1 MSTNDTAD
9 IQTKIAQ
16 LAGAVLSGDALTL
29 FLAMSVDEQLYGIA
43 ALAHIGHDPAM
54 RDAALA
60 LLHER
65 QQALLCP
72 DPTTPGTEV
81 VIEIPRPG
89 TKAADYVIGVVL
101 RAEGAGHVVVSDGR
115 TYPAQGGEDTGNRH
129 PRHMLHPASATTRTL
144 VLHTALAQRIVGLV
158 AEASAYT
165 AEWNIVA
172 RIGTIPGADGRETEM
187 ITTAV
192 SDLVRRGL
200 IEEVPD
206 LGCRYRLP
214 RAG

>member
-115 TYPAQGGEDTGNRH
+115 TYP
-129 PRHMLHPASATTRTL
+129 
-144 VLHTALAQRIVGLV
+144 
-158 AEASAYT
+158 
-165 AEWNIVA
+165 
-172 RIGTIPGADGRETEM
+172 
-187 ITTAV
+187 
-192 SDLVRRGL
+192 
-200 IEEVPD
+200 
-206 LGCRYRLP
+206 
-214 RAG
+214 

>member
-1 MSTNDTAD
+1 MSTIDTQ
-9 IQTKIAQ
+9 IQAKLAK
-16 LAGAVLSGDALTL
+16 LAGAVFSPEALAS
-29 FLAMSVDEQLYGIA
+29 FLAMPLDSQLVGIA
-43 ALAHIGHDPAM
+43 TLAHIGDDAQV

-65 QQALLCP
+65 QQAQQRP
-72 DPTTPGTEV
+72 GPATPGTEV
-81 VIEIPRPG
+81 VIAIPRPG
-89 TKAADYVIGVVL
+89 HRADYVIGVVL

-129 PRHMLHPASATTRTL
+129 PRHILHPVSPTTRTL
-144 VLHTALAQRIVGLV
+144 VLHTTLVQRIMGLI

-172 RIGTIPGADGRETEM
+172 RIGTIPGADGRETEL
-187 ITTAV
+187 IATAR

>member
-43 ALAHIGHDPAM
+43 ALAHIGGDTVM
-54 RDAALA
+54 RDAMMAVVRQ
-60 LLHER
+60 R
-65 QQALLCP
+65 QQAQERL

-89 TKAADYVIGVVL
+89 SMADYVIGVVL

-129 PRHMLHPASATTRTL
+129 PRYILHPVSATTRAL
-144 VLHTALAQRIVGLV
+144 VTHTALVQRIVSLI
-158 AEASAYT
+158 AEASAYI
-165 AEWNIVA
+165 AKWDSVD
-172 RIGTIPGADGRETEM
+172 RIGTLPGADGRETEL
-187 ITTAV
+187 ITQALT
-192 SDLVRRGL
+192 DLVRRGL
-200 IEEVPD
+200 IEKDPG
-206 LGCRYRLP
+206 LGCRYRLS